1 MIDTIFLE
9 IKERELDVPISFKE
23 EVSCKININDRLSSN
38 EKIVGHL
45 ENMLIEINGSTL
57 KIRGSLSKWYK
68 GNNVYGITFK
78 EVKEAITDL
87 ENVLGVPLER
97 AKITRLDIADSFNM
111 KYKAE
116 LYIDHLHYLNGYIRN
131 LATSN
136 CVYFVQK
143 NKSKVSQTLRL
154 CFYDKDKELKD
165 KKDIE
170 GKLAKGSDLGHLLRY
185 ELRIK
190 SLRYLF
196 GREIR
201 CSDLFSE
208 FFYTDLIDLW
218 FNMYDC
224 VKKERKGLNCNFP
237 LKFNGL
243 KEFQESCERLCVG
256 AFNMQEEL
264 NIAYLR
270 GEVTAQNKTN
280 VLKRIKELENSIA
293 EADEVVPLIKEL
305 DKKMLEA
312 YDKRLCEI
320 KNFNKTLTE

>member
-9 IKERELDVPISFKE
+9 INERELEVPISFKE

-87 ENVLGVPLER
+87 ENVLGVPLQK
-97 AKITRLDIADSFNM
+97 AKITRLDIAKSLNLDHC
-111 KYKAE
+111 AE
-116 LYIDHLHYLNGYIRN
+116 LYLDYLVYLEGYIRS
-131 LATSN
+131 LSSPN
-136 CVYFVQK
+136 CLYFVRK
-143 NKSKVSQTLRL
+143 NKSKVAQALKL
-154 CFYDKDKELKD
+154 CFYDKDKELED
-165 KKDIE
+165 KKDIK
-170 GKLAKGSDLGHLLRY
+170 GKLAKQSESDHLLRY
-185 ELRIK
+185 ELRIESMK
-190 SLRYLF
+190 YLF
-196 GREIR
+196 GRKIL
-201 CSDLFSE
+201 CSDLFSKD
-208 FFYTDLIDLW
+208 FYTDLIDLW
-218 FNMYDC
+218 FNMYDW
-224 VKKERKGLNCNFP
+224 VKKKRKGLNCNFP
-237 LKFNGL
+237 LKLNGL

-270 GEVTAQNKTN
+270 GEVTTQNKAN

-293 EADEVVPLIKEL
+293 ETDKVVPLIKEL
-305 DKKMLEA
+305 DKKVLKA
-312 YDKRLCEI
+312 YDEQLCEI
-320 KNFNKTLTE
+320 KIQ